1 MVELIFLVCSK
12 NVVQP
17 EFEILRT
24 HGFFFSFIH
33 PLGYVEYIHV
43 NINRNMNKLDGL
55 NKFNT
60 NSYAYL
66 ASGLRVCI
74 STFITPDGALFR

>member
-1 MVELIFLVCSK
+1 MMELIFLICSK

-24 HGFFFSFIH
+24 HVFFSFIH
-33 PLGYVEYIHV
+33 PLGCVEYIQV

-55 NKFNT
+55 NKLNT
-60 NSYAYL
+60 YSYAYL

-74 STFITPDGALFR
+74 STLVTPDGALFR